1 MLKSEAKEVELYSL
15 INLIAAEEA
24 DMKIVMCN
32 VDTEIEPGKVSEEML
47 YEGKFNSFDE
57 KKVKNYAVDSFSF
70 GEDLIVIYVHNPHGI

>member
-47 YEGKFNSFDE
+47 YEGKFNSFAE